1 VVLFLRVGAGSIA
14 FILRGSAG
22 VGTCFRVATQPIV
35 LALGVA
41 TLHGV
46 AAVDQN
52 RPACGPVGL
61 WACGPLGLLSNG
73 AMERMGEWARG
84 GCAVGVRGDWALG
97 PMGDGVTG
105 WWDDGMMG

>member
-1 VVLFLRVGAGSIA
+1 MFLRVGAGSIA
-14 FILRGSAG
+14 FILRGSAR

-41 TLHGV
+41 TFQGV

-52 RPACGPVGL
+52 RP
-61 WACGPLGLLSNG
+61 ACGPLGLLSNG